1 MVQAAE
7 YIGRK
12 GKVSIQQDV
21 RFPSGSLYLAGTLA
35 LPNGEGPWPA
45 VLLIAGSGQVDK
57 NENTK
62 RYAIDVLLDK
72 IKRSTKNAY
81 RAQLAKINAKWMRE
95 FLAYDPAQDLSNIHV
110 PVLAITG
117 SKDIQVM
124 PADLERMGELVPG
137 EFEGHEIS
145 NVTHMLRAEPEQPSV
160 SNYKA
165 QILQPVDSRVLSLID
180 TWLAAHLPDRVPVS

>member
-1 MVQAAE
+1 
-7 YIGRK
+7 
-12 GKVSIQQDV
+12 
-21 RFPSGSLYLAGTLA
+21 
-35 LPNGEGPWPA
+35 
-45 VLLIAGSGQVDK
+45 
-57 NENTK
+57 
-62 RYAIDVLLDK
+62 
-72 IKRSTKNAY
+72 
-81 RAQLAKINAKWMRE
+81 
-95 FLAYDPAQDLSNIHV
+95 
-110 PVLAITG
+110 
-117 SKDIQVM
+117 M